1 MPELKKE
8 FLDTGIAKIEFRHFP
23 LDIAAFNASKVAQC
37 KNDGNSDILESLY
50 ANQQKWVKGSSI
62 QEANKNLQKFL
73 KNEGFSIDFDSCV
86 NNKEIEDFVLND
98 RIDGSK
104 NFKVSST
111 PTIIINNKKFEKALT
126 YKNLKKA
133 LEKEVEL
140 KYDLERNVNLVSFRR
155 GKIDISFNEKLNK
168 NFIKNLTE
176 KLLIWTGERWI
187 ISLSQEIG
195 QKTLYES
202 RLENSKNEFLSAK
215 NNKITKEVMGYFS
228 DAEISRIEK
237 MDKSDD

>member
-1 MPELKKE
+1 MTCSHCANFHKNVFPELKKE

-73 KNEGFSIDFDSCV
+73 KSEGFSIDFETCV

-98 RIDGSK
+98 RIDGTK
-104 NFKVSST
+104 NFKVNST

-133 LEKEVEL
+133 LEK
-140 KYDLERNVNLVSFRR
+140 
-155 GKIDISFNEKLNK
+155 
-168 NFIKNLTE
+168 
-176 KLLIWTGERWI
+176 LI
-187 ISLSQEIG
+187 
-195 QKTLYES
+195 
-202 RLENSKNEFLSAK
+202 
-215 NNKITKEVMGYFS
+215 
-228 DAEISRIEK
+228 
-237 MDKSDD
+237 

>member
-1 MPELKKE
+1 MKKIIFLILIFFTTVLNVQAEEIKRITVGNKDAKITIIAFESLTCSHCANFHKNVFPELKKE
-8 FLDTGIAKIEFRHFP
+8 FIDTGIAKIEFRHFP

-73 KNEGFSIDFDSCV
+73 KNEGFSIDFDTCI

-98 RIDGSK
+98 RIDGTK

-111 PTIIINNKKFEKALT
+111 PTIIINNEKFEKALT

-133 LEKEVEL
+133 LEK
-140 KYDLERNVNLVSFRR
+140 
-155 GKIDISFNEKLNK
+155 
-168 NFIKNLTE
+168 
-176 KLLIWTGERWI
+176 LI
-187 ISLSQEIG
+187 
-195 QKTLYES
+195 
-202 RLENSKNEFLSAK
+202 
-215 NNKITKEVMGYFS
+215 
-228 DAEISRIEK
+228 
-237 MDKSDD
+237 